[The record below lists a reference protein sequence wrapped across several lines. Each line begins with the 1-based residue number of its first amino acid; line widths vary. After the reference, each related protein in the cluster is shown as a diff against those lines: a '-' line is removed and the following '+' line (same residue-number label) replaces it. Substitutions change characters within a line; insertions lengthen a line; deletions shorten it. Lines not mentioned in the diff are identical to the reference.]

1 MSREELPDWL
11 WPMDCEAKVKT
22 YDDDEDEQSPEQ
34 DDDHDNQ
41 QRTHWGQRV
50 SRLEW
55 QQARRGLVECT
66 R

>member
-11 WPMDCEAKVKT
+11 WPMDFETKVKT
-22 YDDDEDEQSPEQ
+22 NDDDEDEQSREQ

-41 QRTHWGQRV
+41 QRAHRWQRV

-55 QQARRGLVECT
+55 QQARLGLAEFT